1 MEFGWSGP
9 PAVGTPVGLV
19 LPALPHAN
27 WRCALHVSLQVWSPH
42 TSSRL
47 VGLPLRRT
55 WKRRSRTPVVRHNA
69 AAQAITTPL
78 LNGAAFMM
86 FRELTGMALAP
97 LILAGIVILS
107 IVTRIS
113 QSWLSLRTFPGAPR
127 GLGGRAPHGASLR
140 LVLRGLERRLLAA
153 GKIIRVHGAGRFGLG
168 CGLHATS
175 QPGRN

>member
-1 MEFGWSGP
+1 MAFGWSGP
-9 PAVGTPVGLV
+9 PAVRTPVGLV

-27 WRCALHVSLQVWSPH
+27 WRCALHVSLQVWSQH

-78 LNGAAFMM
+78 SNGAAFMM
-86 FRELTGMALAP
+86 FRELTGMELAP
-97 LILAGIVILS
+97 LIPAVIVILS

-113 QSWLSLRTFPGAPR
+113 QSWLLPRMFPGAPR
-127 GLGGRAPHGASLR
+127 GLGGRALHGASPR
-140 LVLRGLERRLLAA
+140 LALRGLERRPLAA
-153 GKIIRVHGAGRFGLG
+153 GKTIRAHGVGRSGLG
-168 CGLHATS
+168 
-175 QPGRN
+175 